1 MIREVKLSDAKDIC
15 NIYNYYIKNTIVTFE
30 EKEVTVL
37 EMEER
42 IKSIV
47 EFLPYYVYE
56 ENGSVIA
63 YAYASKWKGRCA
75 YKYSVESTV
84 YLQNGFQGKGIGS
97 KIYRKLL
104 EELRTRD
111 LHAVIG
117 GIAIPNP
124 ESIAL
129 HEKLG
134 FEKIGYFKEVG
145 FKSNKWLDVGYWEI
159 IL

>member
-15 NIYNYYIKNTIVTFE
+15 DIYNYYINHTIVTFE
-30 EKEVTVL
+30 ENEVTL
-37 EMEER
+37 SEMEDR
-42 IKSIV
+42 IKGITYS
-47 EFLPYYVYE
+47 LPYLVYE
-56 ENGSVIA
+56 EDGVVIA

-75 YKYSVESTV
+75 YKFSVESTV
-84 YLQNGFQGKGIGS
+84 YLKNGLQGRGIGS
-97 KIYRKLL
+97 KIYK
-104 EELRTRD
+104 ELIGELKKKK

-134 FEKIGYFKEVG
+134 FKEIGYFKEVG
-145 FKSNKWLDVGYWEI
+145 FKGGKWLDVGYWELI
-159 IL
+159 I

>member
-1 MIREVKLSDAKDIC
+1 MIRNVELRDAEAIC

-30 EKEVTVL
+30 ENELSVPEMEDRIKEVT
-37 EMEER
+37 
-42 IKSIV
+42 KD
-47 EFLPYYVYE
+47 FPYLVYE
-56 ENGSVIA
+56 KSGEVVA

-75 YKYSVESTV
+75 YKFSVESTV
-84 YLQNGFQGKGIGS
+84 YLKYGLQREGIGS
-97 KIYRKLL
+97 SVYT
-104 EELRTRD
+104 ELIKRLSELK

-124 ESIAL
+124 GSIAL

-134 FEKIGYFKEVG
+134 FEKIGHFKEVG
-145 FKSNKWLDVGYWEI
+145 FKNNQWLDVGYWEL